1 MNIQGRI
8 IAVLD
13 AQEGVGANGAWKVQP
28 YVLETI
34 NTEYPKKLYFEVFGA
49 DRIDRFPCEVGDYVD
64 VSFDI
69 ESREYNGRWYTTARA
84 WRIAVG
90 TESTP
95 AAQPV
100 QEAKAE
106 PKAAAEEKV
115 SSELPF

>member
-1 MNIQGRI
+1 MEIKGKI
-8 IAVLD
+8 IAVLEPQGGISKD
-13 AQEGVGANGAWKVQP
+13 GNEWKVQP
-28 YVLETI
+28 YVLETLD
-34 NTEYPKKLYFEVFGA
+34 TAYPKKLYFEVFGA

-90 TESTP
+90 TEAAP

-100 QEAKAE
+100 EAKVE
-106 PKAAAEEKV
+106 SKDEE
-115 SSELPF
+115 SAELPF